1 MVAYGNSFRVP
12 FVFDDELAI
21 VSNPTIRSLGTA
33 LFPPN
38 EAEMGGLPIS
48 GRPVVN
54 LSVAFNYLIGR
65 ESVFGYHAVNLLIHV
80 TGGLLLFGIVRRTL
94 SQPAMAPRF
103 GAHAFEIALAVTV
116 LWTVHP
122 LQTESVTYISQRA
135 EALVGLGYFFTLWCF
150 IRALESNPAPKWGRW
165 AFAGCLL
172 GMATKEVM
180 VSAPIFAALYDR
192 TFVAGSWREVWRRR
206 RNLLLALA
214 STWLLLAWFVARG
227 GGTRGFSAGFGLGVS
242 PWEYLL
248 TQCNAL
254 VLYLKLSCWPHP
266 LVLDYGTD
274 IVRFVTD
281 VWWQGL
287 VVLTLLGATI
297 WAITRNLAL
306 GCAGAW
312 FFMILAPS
320 SSVIPLV
327 GQTIAEHRMYLPLAA
342 VIVTAVLS
350 GYAFCGRKALVV
362 SAVVAAVFAAVTLR
376 RNEDYATAIR
386 ICEDTVAKRPHNA
399 RAMALLADY
408 YRRAGQLDQARRW
421 LERSLEIQP
430 GVIPVLNNLGNIWQ
444 GLREPDKAIA
454 CYRQVLALR
463 PADLTAVNNLGNAL
477 IQAGRAAEG
486 ISQLETAV
494 RLAPQAAATRAN
506 LAIALAQNGRLAEA
520 AGQFQTLLV
529 AQPDDAETHAQFAG
543 VLAGLGRRDEA
554 IAHLETAVRL
564 QPASADLHNQLGT
577 QLGRAGRVREALTH
591 FDEALRL
598 EPSLSSAAAQNAAR
612 ARRLLGGN

>member
-1 MVAYGNSFRVP
+1 VP

-21 VSNPTIRSLGTA
+21 VSNPTIRRLSTA

-38 EAEMGGLPIS
+38 AAEMGGLPIS
-48 GRPVVN
+48 GRPIVN
-54 LSVAFNYLIGR
+54 LSIAFNYLVGR
-65 ESVFGYHAVNLLIHV
+65 ENVFWYHVVNLLIHAV
-80 TGGLLLFGIVRRTL
+80 CGLLLFGVLRRTL
-94 SQPAMAPRF
+94 LQPTLTARF
-103 GAHAFEIALAVTV
+103 KAHAFELALVASV

-122 LQTESVTYISQRA
+122 LQTESVTYVSQRA
-135 EALVGLGYFFTLWCF
+135 EALLGLFYLFTVWCF
-150 IRALESNPAPKWGRW
+150 IRALEPGAAPKWGRW
-165 AFAGCLL
+165 AVAGCLL

-192 TFVAGSWREVWRRR
+192 ALVAGSWREVWRRR
-206 RNLLLALA
+206 RHLLLALA
-214 STWLLLAWFVARG
+214 STWLLLAWFVVRG

-248 TQCNAL
+248 TQCGAL
-254 VLYLKLSCWPHP
+254 VLYLKLSLWPHP

-274 IVRFVTD
+274 IVRFVAD

-287 VVLTLLGATI
+287 VVLALLGATA
-297 WAITRNLAL
+297 WAVARNLAL

-342 VIVTAVLS
+342 IIVASVFS
-350 GYAFCGRKALVV
+350 GYAYFGRKTLL
-362 SAVVAAVFAAVTLR
+362 VAAVAAIVLAAVTIR
-376 RNEDYATAIR
+376 RNQDYATTIR
-386 ICEDTVAKRPHNA
+386 ICEDTVAKRPTNA

-408 YRRAGQLDQARRW
+408 YHRAGQLDPARRW

-430 GVIPVLNNLGNIWQ
+430 DVIPVLNNLGNVWQ
-444 GLREPDKAIA
+444 ELREPNKAIG
-454 CYRQVLALR
+454 YYQHILVLR
-463 PADLTAVNNLGNAL
+463 PNDVTALNNLGNAL
-477 IQAGRAAEG
+477 IVAGRATEG
-486 ISQLETAV
+486 ISQLDTAL
-494 RLAPQAAATRAN
+494 RLAPQAASTRAN
-506 LAIALAQNGRLAEA
+506 LAATLAQSGRLAEA
-520 AGQFQTLLV
+520 AEQFQALLI
-529 AQPDDAETHAQFAG
+529 AKPDDPEIHAQFAG

-554 IAHLETAVRL
+554 ISHLETSVRL
-564 QPASADLHNQLGT
+564 QPDNADLHNQLGT
-577 QLGRAGRVREALTH
+577 QLGRAGRVREALAQ

-598 EPSLSSAAAQNAAR
+598 NPSHPSAAQNAAR